1 MTSGAATQD
10 RFTPTLRETIERAK
24 QSVLK
29 YKHTHITP
37 EHLLLGLVSV
47 ADPEVLRGVKIA
59 TATPEQIRILVERHL
74 RAGDAAISEDQ
85 LGFSERAKRVIETA
99 REESV
104 RAQKPQIGP
113 EHLLIGLTLVRNTV
127 ASAVLA
133 AVDLKTDL
141 LRETLTSR

>member
-1 MTSGAATQD
+1 MTSGAATPD
-10 RFTPTLRETIERAK
+10 RFTPTLRETIDRAK

-37 EHLLLGLVSV
+37 EHLLLGLIAIS
-47 ADPEVLRGVKIA
+47 DPEVLRGLKIA
-59 TATPEQIRILVERHL
+59 TAKPEQIRILVEHHL
-74 RAGDAAISEDQ
+74 RVGDAAIPEDQ

-104 RAQKPQIGP
+104 RTHKQQIGP
-113 EHLLIGLTLVRNTV
+113 EHLLIGLTAVRNTV
-127 ASAVLA
+127 AAAVLA

-141 LRETLTSR
+141 LRQTLTSK